1 MRKLAG
7 VLILVAVIPAY
18 AHRPGLLLSA
28 MPQAAAQ
35 QPAPLLVVD
44 GAVDHRL
51 ELSAADL
58 AAMLRAV
65 AEITDHDGKKKQY
78 EGALLTE
85 ILQRAGAP
93 MGDKL
98 RGQALTLGII
108 VEAAD
113 GYKVAFTLSELDSN
127 FGNKTAILADRV
139 DGTSLAGNEGPL
151 RIIVPGEKH
160 LARSARMVKRI
171 IVVRIGA

>member
-1 MRKLAG
+1 
-7 VLILVAVIPAY
+7 VIPVFAY
-18 AHRPGLLLSA
+18 KLGARPAAS
-28 MPQAAAQ
+28 PQAAAQ
-35 QPAPLLVVD
+35 QSSTKQSAPSLVVE
-44 GAVDHRL
+44 GAVERRL

-58 AAMLRAV
+58 AAMPRAD

-78 EGALLTE
+78 EGVPLTE
-85 ILQRAGAP
+85 ILQRTGAP

-98 RGQALTLGII
+98 RGQALTLGFI

-127 FGNKTAILADRV
+127 FGNKTAILADHV
-139 DGTSLAGNEGPL
+139 GGAPLTGDEAPL
-151 RIIVPGEKH
+151 RVIVPGEKH

-171 IVVRIGA
+171 VVVRIGG

>member
-1 MRKLAG
+1 MRKLG
-7 VLILVAVIPAY
+7 LLLILVTVT
-18 AHRPGLLLSA
+18 SA
-28 MPQAAAQ
+28 LTHPKATAAQ
-35 QPAPLLVVD
+35 NAAPILIVE

-51 ELSAADL
+51 ELTAADL
-58 AAMLRAV
+58 AAMPRAH
-65 AEITDHDGKKKQY
+65 ASITDHDEAKKDY
-78 EGALLTE
+78 EGVPLVE

-98 RGQALTLGII
+98 RGQALTLGFV

-113 GYKVAFTLSELDSN
+113 GYKVAFTLSEVDSN
-127 FGNKTAILADRV
+127 FGNKMAIVADKV
-139 DGTSLAGNEGPL
+139 GGALLAGDEAPL

-171 IVVRIGA
+171 VVVRIGG